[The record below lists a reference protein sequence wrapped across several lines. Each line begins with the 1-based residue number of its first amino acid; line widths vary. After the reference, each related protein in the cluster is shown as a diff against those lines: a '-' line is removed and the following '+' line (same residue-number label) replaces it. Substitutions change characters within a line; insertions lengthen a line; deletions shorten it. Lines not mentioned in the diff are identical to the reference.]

1 MELLKRKEQDSNITW
16 QDVADFR
23 SEHTGILEHP
33 DTVRKGTKILYEY
46 MKNDWVQDPTTLSH
60 SIIDFGSPS
69 EKAALQ
75 KERMKAQTE
84 RLETNR
90 WLRELARDEMITQN
104 IVDAIKDI
112 KPLYIPAYTPEP
124 LVKYNDRTWV
134 LCISD
139 PHYGAEFSIKGLY
152 GEVIN
157 AYSPEIFEKRMWKL
171 FDNVYDIIQ
180 KENISELNVYDL
192 GDSIDGLLRVSQLW
206 KLRYGVVESTI
217 KYADFISRWLNELS
231 RVVKIKFQM
240 VIDANH
246 SQLRQLGQ
254 PKNTFKNDNMSKVI
268 AAFIKERLKENK
280 NFTFVENETGM
291 IFDSLSG
298 YSVLGIHGETK
309 NMDDTLKNL
318 ERVYKTNINY
328 LFAGHIHHSKHEE
341 VGQYVETLNV
351 PSIIGIDDYSLS
363 LLKASNASA
372 KMFCFEENNGKK
384 IEYTINL
391 QE

>member
-1 MELLKRKEQDSNITW
+1 M
-16 QDVADFR
+16 
-23 SEHTGILEHP
+23 EHP
-33 DTVRKGTKILYEY
+33 DTVRKGFKLLKPYL
-46 MKNDWVQDPTTLSH
+46 NNGWVQDPTVLSH
-60 SIIDFGSPS
+60 SSIDFGSPS
-69 EKAALQ
+69 EKVALH
-75 KERMKAQTE
+75 KERIKAQTE

-90 WLRELARDEMITQN
+90 WLRELARDEMIAQS

-112 KPLYIPAYTPEP
+112 KPLNVPTYSPEP
-124 LVKYNDRTWV
+124 LVKYNDRTWA

-139 PHYGAEFSIKGLY
+139 QHYGVEFSIKGLY
-152 GEVIN
+152 GEIIN
-157 AYSPEIFEKRMWKL
+157 AYSPEIFEERMWEL

-192 GDSIDGLLRVSQLW
+192 GDNIDGLLRVSQLW

-268 AAFIKERLKENK
+268 AAFIKERLKDNK

-298 YSVLGIHGETK
+298 YSILGIHGESK

-318 ERVYKTNINY
+318 ERIYKTNINY
-328 LFAGHIHHSKHEE
+328 LIAGHIHHSKHEE
-341 VGQYVETLNV
+341 VGQYVETLNI

-391 QE
+391 QK

>member
-1 MELLKRKEQDSNITW
+1 
-16 QDVADFR
+16 
-23 SEHTGILEHP
+23 
-33 DTVRKGTKILYEY
+33 

-90 WLRELARDEMITQN
+90 WLRELARDEMITQS

-152 GEVIN
+152 GEIIN
-157 AYSPEIFEKRMWKL
+157 EYSPEIFEQRMWKL

-180 KENISELNVYDL
+180 KENIAELNVYDL

-240 VIDANH
+240 VVDANH

-298 YSVLGIHGETK
+298 YSILGIHGETK
-309 NMDDTLKNL
+309 NMDETLKNL

-341 VGQYVETLNV
+341 VGQYVETLNI

>member
-75 KERMKAQTE
+75 KERMNAQTE

-90 WLRELARDEMITQN
+90 WLRELARDEMITQS

-112 KPLYIPAYTPEP
+112 KPLSIPTYTPEP

-152 GEVIN
+152 GEIIN
-157 AYSPEIFEKRMWKL
+157 EYSPEIFEQRMWKL

-180 KENISELNVYDL
+180 KENIAELNVYDL

-240 VIDANH
+240 VVDANH

-268 AAFIKERLKENK
+268 AAFIKERLKENE

-298 YSVLGIHGETK
+298 YSILGIHGETK
-309 NMDDTLKNL
+309 NIDATLKNL

-341 VGQYVETLNV
+341 VGQYVETLNI

>member
-90 WLRELARDEMITQN
+90 WLRELARDEMITQS
-104 IVDAIKDI
+104 IVDEIKNI
-112 KPLYIPAYTPEP
+112 KPLNVPTYTPEP

-139 PHYGAEFSIKGLY
+139 PHYGAVFSIKGLY
-152 GEVIN
+152 GEIIN
-157 AYSPEIFEKRMWKL
+157 AYSPEIFEQRMWKL

-180 KENISELNVYDL
+180 KENIAELNVYDL

-268 AAFIKERLKENK
+268 AVFIKERLKENK

-318 ERVYKTNINY
+318 ERVYKTNVNY

-341 VGQYVETLNV
+341 VGQYVETLNI

>member
-90 WLRELARDEMITQN
+90 WLRELARDEMITQS
-104 IVDAIKDI
+104 IVDEIKNI
-112 KPLYIPAYTPEP
+112 KPLNVPTYTPEP

-139 PHYGAEFSIKGLY
+139 PHYGAVFSIKGLY
-152 GEVIN
+152 GEIIN
-157 AYSPEIFEKRMWKL
+157 AYSPEIFEQRMWKL

-180 KENISELNVYDL
+180 KENIDELNVYDL

-268 AAFIKERLKENK
+268 AVFIKERLKENK

-291 IFDSLSG
+291 IFDLLSG

-318 ERVYKTNINY
+318 ERVYKTNVNY

-341 VGQYVETLNV
+341 VGQYVETLNI

>member
-46 MKNDWVQDPTTLSH
+46 MKNDWVQDPTTPSH

-90 WLRELARDEMITQN
+90 WLRELARDEMITQS
-104 IVDAIKDI
+104 IVDEIKNI
-112 KPLYIPAYTPEP
+112 KPLNVPTYTPEP

-139 PHYGAEFSIKGLY
+139 PHYGAVFSIKGLY
-152 GEVIN
+152 GEIIN
-157 AYSPEIFEKRMWKL
+157 AYSPEIFEQRMWKL

-180 KENISELNVYDL
+180 KENIAELNVYDL

-268 AAFIKERLKENK
+268 AVFIKERLKENK

-341 VGQYVETLNV
+341 VGQYVETLNI

>member
-46 MKNDWVQDPTTLSH
+46 MKNDWVQDPTTLSR

-90 WLRELARDEMITQN
+90 WLRELARDEMVTQS

-112 KPLYIPAYTPEP
+112 KPLYIPAYTPKP

-139 PHYGAEFSIKGLY
+139 PHYGVEFSIKGLY
-152 GEVIN
+152 GEIIN
-157 AYSPEIFEKRMWKL
+157 KYSPEIFEQRMWKL

-180 KENISELNVYDL
+180 KENISELNIYDL

-268 AAFIKERLKENK
+268 AAFIKERLKENE

-298 YSVLGIHGETK
+298 YSILGIHGETK
-309 NMDDTLKNL
+309 NMDETLKNL

-341 VGQYVETLNV
+341 VGQYVETLNN